1 MAETSTTS
9 NMNLILPTPGE
20 RLGPTWASDLNTAL
34 TTIDSHNH
42 GPGQGAQIGVDGIT
56 IDGNLDFNKDP
67 TAVFPAIN
75 MKYLS
80 WVRQTAHPGV
90 NNGLYSYGVSTGTDG
105 DLWFRN
111 NNGVI
116 LEDIDL
122 VSGSFTDIEHKL
134 GRKPRGYLVI
144 RKSAAQTVY
153 EDVGDYDNRKLF
165 IKLRAS
171 GSVTVNLW
179 VF

>member
-1 MAETSTTS
+1 MKKFKKLFIPPNFPMARVFNNAQDHIEEVI
-9 NMNLILPTPGE
+9 NPV
-20 RLGPTWASDLNTAL
+20 LNSV
-34 TTIDSHNH
+34 I
-42 GPGQGAQIGVDGIT
+42 VD
-56 IDGNLDFNKDP
+56 
-67 TAVFPAIN
+67 
-75 MKYLS
+75 
-80 WVRQTAHPGV
+80 
-90 NNGLYSYGVSTGTDG
+90 
-105 DLWFRN
+105 
-111 NNGVI
+111 GVI

-134 GRKPRGYLVI
+134 GREPRGYLVI

-153 EDVGDYDNRKLF
+153 EEAGDYDNRKLF

>member
-1 MAETSTTS
+1 MSRVFNNAQDHIESVI
-9 NMNLILPTPGE
+9 NPIL
-20 RLGPTWASDLNTAL
+20 ASAI
-34 TTIDSHNH
+34 ID
-42 GPGQGAQIGVDGIT
+42 
-56 IDGNLDFNKDP
+56 
-67 TAVFPAIN
+67 
-75 MKYLS
+75 
-80 WVRQTAHPGV
+80 
-90 NNGLYSYGVSTGTDG
+90 
-105 DLWFRN
+105 
-111 NNGVI
+111 GVI

-122 VSGSFTDIEHKL
+122 VSGSFTSIEHKL

-153 EDVGDYDNRKLF
+153 EDAGDYDNRKLF

>member
-1 MAETSTTS
+1 MKKFKK
-9 NMNLILPTPGE
+9 LIVPPDFPMSRVFNNAQDHIESVINPIL
-20 RLGPTWASDLNTAL
+20 ASAI
-34 TTIDSHNH
+34 ID
-42 GPGQGAQIGVDGIT
+42 
-56 IDGNLDFNKDP
+56 
-67 TAVFPAIN
+67 
-75 MKYLS
+75 
-80 WVRQTAHPGV
+80 
-90 NNGLYSYGVSTGTDG
+90 
-105 DLWFRN
+105 
-111 NNGVI
+111 GVI

-153 EDVGDYDNRKLF
+153 EEAGDYDNRKLF
-165 IKLRAS
+165 MKLRAS

>member
-1 MAETSTTS
+1 MARVFNSAQDHIESVINPVLDS
-9 NMNLILPTPGE
+9 AI
-20 RLGPTWASDLNTAL
+20 
-34 TTIDSHNH
+34 ID
-42 GPGQGAQIGVDGIT
+42 
-56 IDGNLDFNKDP
+56 
-67 TAVFPAIN
+67 
-75 MKYLS
+75 
-80 WVRQTAHPGV
+80 
-90 NNGLYSYGVSTGTDG
+90 
-105 DLWFRN
+105 
-111 NNGVI
+111 GVI

-122 VSGSFTDIEHKL
+122 VSTGFTSVEHKL

-144 RKSAAQTVY
+144 RKSAAETVY

>member
-1 MAETSTTS
+1 MKKFKKLMIPPDFPMA
-9 NMNLILPTPGE
+9 
-20 RLGPTWASDLNTAL
+20 RVFNTAQDHIESVINPIL
-34 TTIDSHNH
+34 TS
-42 GPGQGAQIGVDGIT
+42 
-56 IDGNLDFNKDP
+56 
-67 TAVFPAIN
+67 AII
-75 MKYLS
+75 
-80 WVRQTAHPGV
+80 
-90 NNGLYSYGVSTGTDG
+90 
-105 DLWFRN
+105 
-111 NNGVI
+111 NGVI

-122 VSGSFTDIEHKL
+122 VSTGFTSVEHKL

-144 RKSAAQTVY
+144 RKSAAETVY

>member
-1 MAETSTTS
+1 MKKFKKLFIPADFPMARVFNSAQDHIESVI
-9 NMNLILPTPGE
+9 NPV
-20 RLGPTWASDLNTAL
+20 LNSAI
-34 TTIDSHNH
+34 ID
-42 GPGQGAQIGVDGIT
+42 
-56 IDGNLDFNKDP
+56 
-67 TAVFPAIN
+67 
-75 MKYLS
+75 
-80 WVRQTAHPGV
+80 
-90 NNGLYSYGVSTGTDG
+90 
-105 DLWFRN
+105 
-111 NNGVI
+111 GVI

-144 RKSAAQTVY
+144 RKSAAETVY

>member
-1 MAETSTTS
+1 MKKFKKLFIPPNFPMARVFNNAQDHIEEVI
-9 NMNLILPTPGE
+9 NPV
-20 RLGPTWASDLNTAL
+20 LNSV
-34 TTIDSHNH
+34 I
-42 GPGQGAQIGVDGIT
+42 VD
-56 IDGNLDFNKDP
+56 
-67 TAVFPAIN
+67 
-75 MKYLS
+75 
-80 WVRQTAHPGV
+80 
-90 NNGLYSYGVSTGTDG
+90 
-105 DLWFRN
+105 
-111 NNGVI
+111 GVI

-134 GRKPRGYLVI
+134 GREPRGYLVI

-153 EDVGDYDNRKLF
+153 EEVGDYDNRKLF

>member
-1 MAETSTTS
+1 LKKFKKLIIPPDFPMARVFNNAQDHIESVI
-9 NMNLILPTPGE
+9 NPVL
-20 RLGPTWASDLNTAL
+20 
-34 TTIDSHNH
+34 DS
-42 GPGQGAQIGVDGIT
+42 
-56 IDGNLDFNKDP
+56 
-67 TAVFPAIN
+67 AI
-75 MKYLS
+75 
-80 WVRQTAHPGV
+80 V
-90 NNGLYSYGVSTGTDG
+90 
-105 DLWFRN
+105 
-111 NNGVI
+111 NGVI

-122 VSGSFTDIEHKL
+122 VSGSFTSVEHKL

-165 IKLRAS
+165 LKLRAS

>member
-1 MAETSTTS
+1 MIPPDFPMA
-9 NMNLILPTPGE
+9 
-20 RLGPTWASDLNTAL
+20 RVFNTAQDHIESVINPVL
-34 TTIDSHNH
+34 NSAIID
-42 GPGQGAQIGVDGIT
+42 
-56 IDGNLDFNKDP
+56 
-67 TAVFPAIN
+67 
-75 MKYLS
+75 
-80 WVRQTAHPGV
+80 
-90 NNGLYSYGVSTGTDG
+90 
-105 DLWFRN
+105 
-111 NNGVI
+111 GVI

-122 VSGSFTDIEHKL
+122 VSTGFTSVEHKL

-144 RKSAAQTVY
+144 RKSAAETVY